1 MLPFLFFSPFQER
14 AVVARANEMRAR
26 RARLDVMRSEI
37 LELEHSANP
46 LLPPSLLL
54 PSLPPPTPPSVTPT
68 SPSGIFR
75 DFSREYI
82 DHQGQHQKHSA
93 STASGRVGVD
103 RGWVSTAVEEAVI
116 GDAEKG
122 VILVPLRKGFEMGQA
137 AGGAGLGEGRARGK
151 PVKGGDGVGG
161 DGDSGKGR
169 WRLARGFWRW
179 MRGY

>member
-1 MLPFLFFSPFQER
+1 
-14 AVVARANEMRAR
+14 MRAR

-46 LLPPSLLL
+46 LLPPSL
-54 PSLPPPTPPSVTPT
+54 PLPPPPPLPSVTPT

-75 DFSREYI
+75 DFSREHY
-82 DHQGQHQKHSA
+82 DHKDNQQHKYSA
-93 STASGRVGVD
+93 SAADNRVGVE
-103 RGWVSTAVEEAVI
+103 RRWFSTAVEEAVL

-122 VILVPLRKGFEMGQA
+122 VLLVPLRKGFEKEQA
-137 AGGAGLGEGRARGK
+137 AGVAGLGEGRARGK

-161 DGDSGKGR
+161 GGDGDSGTGR